1 MLAQHRCGV
10 WRGADIAHAGST
22 GRVHLYPIV
31 KIALTACTVQLGA
44 AQVLFLGNAAPANET
59 CASCRSVAV
68 AAKTI
73 DFAGNSNLLCMNCA
87 LVSVGVLPKS
97 VSPSAAPM
105 PRRTQQSQQQSQQAP
120 QSPQQ
125 SQSASKDDPKRRRR
139 SNSVPEALSDSSLM
153 VAFAAEMPADMQTL
167 DSRLKDKFYMNMN
180 REQAEKKLA
189 GRLPGT
195 FVVRRREKL
204 SKKVPQDNKQFAIS
218 FVDKKTLQVGHSV
231 VTYDPA
237 LKVYT
242 MEGSP
247 KEFDTLVSVL
257 EAYNFLKPVDPA
269 AVARRV
275 EYSKQQHDQFQEKF
289 GQLVKTAE
297 RQAEL
302 KPGDAVA
309 PGAAAPASV
318 PSSASGRKALTRAAP
333 MRGGLVN
340 AAPATLAR
348 TGMRGESDDGTR
360 FNVERRAQPVAY
372 DQLPPTLGPEATNK
386 KITIQYSELPDS
398 AAIRAELG
406 GDDDD
411 TSPTPTPAP
420 AAAPSPPIA
429 QQPRRDLP
437 VRRLAA
443 TDNRILANSNHAQL
457 PAQRGTRPTSP
468 GPALPNSPSPPPQTQ
483 QQQQHQQLPQ
493 RSTSPPP
500 RQAPQ
505 RNSPVAS
512 PARPPLSRQQQ
523 QQQIPPPPQQQ
534 QQLQQQQQQQAN
546 ALAMPPPPEFRTMQI
561 QPPSVARPSSKPKG
575 PTEPGYVAPNDPLAR
590 YPWYHGKLNARSA
603 NALVQG
609 QRVGTFLVRESSQPG
624 CFAIASTRPDGTVCH
639 TLVNC
644 TNGLYSYDGQEMTPL
659 PPFSAL
665 HELID
670 HLVTGGALKHPL
682 ARAN

>member
-1 MLAQHRCGV
+1 
-10 WRGADIAHAGST
+10 
-22 GRVHLYPIV
+22 
-31 KIALTACTVQLGA
+31 LGA
-44 AQVLFLGNAAPANET
+44 AQVLFLGNAAGTDT
-59 CASCRSVAV
+59 CTSCRIATVS
-68 AAKTI
+68 AKTI
-73 DFAGNSNLLCMNCA
+73 DFAGNSNVLCVNCA

-97 VSPSAAPM
+97 VAPNAAPV
-105 PRRTQQSQQQSQQAP
+105 PRRSNQQQQPQQQQQQQQQQSA
-120 QSPQQ
+120 S
-125 SQSASKDDPKRRRR
+125 SKDDPKRRRR

-167 DSRLKDKFYMNMN
+167 DSRLKDKFYINMN

-204 SKKVPQDNKQFAIS
+204 SKKVPQDSKQFAIS

-275 EYSKQQHDQFQEKF
+275 EYSKQQQDQFLDKF

-302 KPGDAVA
+302 KPND
-309 PGAAAPASV
+309 AAAAAASNNNNGGSMA
-318 PSSASGRKALTRAAP
+318 PSSASARKALTRAPP
-333 MRGGLVN
+333 MRGGLIN
-340 AAPATLAR
+340 QQPPATMAR
-348 TGMRGESDDGTR
+348 TGMRGESDDGGR
-360 FNVERRAQPVAY
+360 AAFERRSQPVAY
-372 DQLPPTLGPEATNK
+372 DQLPPTLGPDATK
-386 KITIQYSELPDS
+386 QKVTIQYSELPDS
-398 AAIRAELG
+398 AAIRAELAAV
-406 GDDDD
+406 DDSD
-411 TSPTPTPAP
+411 TSSSSTPATVSPPAASPAP
-420 AAAPSPPIA
+420 AQSPPA
-429 QQPRRDLP
+429 RRDLP

-443 TDNRILANSNHAQL
+443 TDNRLLATSGGSGVHANHAQL
-457 PAQRGTRPTSP
+457 PAQRNTRPTSP
-468 GPALPNSPSPPPQTQ
+468 GPSMPSPTLSPSPPPQQPQ
-483 QQQQHQQLPQ
+483 QQQQQQPQ
-493 RSTSPPP
+493 QQMRSSSPPP

-505 RNSPVAS
+505 RNSPVPS
-512 PARPPLSRQQQ
+512 PARRQAPQQQ
-523 QQQIPPPPQQQ
+523 QLPPPPQQQ
-534 QQLQQQQQQQAN
+534 QQQQSQQQPQQQVS
-546 ALAMPPPPEFRTMQI
+546 PPQQDFRTMQI
-561 QPPSVARPSSKPKG
+561 PPQTIARPSSQPKPAQ
-575 PTEPGYVAPNDPLAR
+575 PGYVAPTDPMAR
-590 YPWYHGKLNARSA
+590 HSWYHGKLNARAA

-659 PPFSAL
+659 PPFGAL

>member
-167 DSRLKDKFYMNMN
+167 DSRLKDKFYINMN

-204 SKKVPQDNKQFAIS
+204 SKKVPQDSKQFAIS

-275 EYSKQQHDQFQEKF
+275 EYSKQQQDQFLDKF

-302 KPGDAVA
+302 KPND
-309 PGAAAPASV
+309 AAAAAASNNNNGGSV
-318 PSSASGRKALTRAAP
+318 APSSASARKALTRAPP
-333 MRGGLVN
+333 MRGGLIN
-340 AAPATLAR
+340 QQPPATMAR
-348 TGMRGESDDGTR
+348 TGMRGESDDGGR
-360 FNVERRAQPVAY
+360 AAFERRSQPVAY
-372 DQLPPTLGPEATNK
+372 DQLPPTLGPDATK
-386 KITIQYSELPDS
+386 QKVTIQYSELPDS

-406 GDDDD
+406 
-411 TSPTPTPAP
+411 
-420 AAAPSPPIA
+420 
-429 QQPRRDLP
+429 RC
-437 VRRLAA
+437 RRL
-443 TDNRILANSNHAQL
+443 
-457 PAQRGTRPTSP
+457 
-468 GPALPNSPSPPPQTQ
+468 
-483 QQQQHQQLPQ
+483 
-493 RSTSPPP
+493 
-500 RQAPQ
+500 
-505 RNSPVAS
+505 
-512 PARPPLSRQQQ
+512 
-523 QQQIPPPPQQQ
+523 
-534 QQLQQQQQQQAN
+534 
-546 ALAMPPPPEFRTMQI
+546 
-561 QPPSVARPSSKPKG
+561 
-575 PTEPGYVAPNDPLAR
+575 
-590 YPWYHGKLNARSA
+590 
-603 NALVQG
+603 
-609 QRVGTFLVRESSQPG
+609 
-624 CFAIASTRPDGTVCH
+624 
-639 TLVNC
+639 
-644 TNGLYSYDGQEMTPL
+644 
-659 PPFSAL
+659 
-665 HELID
+665 
-670 HLVTGGALKHPL
+670 
-682 ARAN
+682 